1 MRVGFDVFRDSLFII
16 KPRDPSV
23 WIIINLLL
31 HLYLVQI
38 FNDGGQSLL
47 TKNHSSRPVVF
58 HGLPECYEKLSDA
71 GLHKAFVDQAMA
83 FDEMINLEGDA
94 AAQTDHQAVCF

>member
-1 MRVGFDVFRDSLFII
+1 MNFHELKQVVHQGNPEVHILSNQGD
-16 KPRDPSV
+16 
-23 WIIINLLL
+23 
-31 HLYLVQI
+31 LYLVQI

-47 TKNHSSRPVVF
+47 TINHSSRPVVF

-83 FDEMINLEGDA
+83 FDEMINLEGGA
-94 AAQTDHQAVCF
+94 AAQTDHQPVCF

>member
-1 MRVGFDVFRDSLFII
+1 MNFHELKQVVHQGNPEVHILSNQGD
-16 KPRDPSV
+16 
-23 WIIINLLL
+23 
-31 HLYLVQI
+31 LYLVQI

-83 FDEMINLEGDA
+83 LDEMINLEGGTMT
-94 AAQTDHQAVCF
+94 QTDHWPVCF

>member
-1 MRVGFDVFRDSLFII
+1 MNFHELKQVVHQGNPEVHILSNQGD
-16 KPRDPSV
+16 
-23 WIIINLLL
+23 
-31 HLYLVQI
+31 LYLVQI

>member
-1 MRVGFDVFRDSLFII
+1 MNFHEFKQVVHHGNPEVHILSNQRD
-16 KPRDPSV
+16 
-23 WIIINLLL
+23 
-31 HLYLVQI
+31 LYLVQI

-71 GLHKAFVDQAMA
+71 GLHKAFVDQSMEL
-83 FDEMINLEGDA
+83 DEMINQEEGFMIH
-94 AAQTDHQAVCF
+94 TDHRPVCF